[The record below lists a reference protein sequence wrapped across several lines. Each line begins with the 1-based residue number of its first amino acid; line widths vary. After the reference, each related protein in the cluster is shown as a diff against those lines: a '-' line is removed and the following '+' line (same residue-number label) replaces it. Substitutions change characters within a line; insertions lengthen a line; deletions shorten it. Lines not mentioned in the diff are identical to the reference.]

1 MSPPSPSKPYQVL
14 ELLPVWEGTTEDD
27 RLVHFLSYC
36 HGNNSCDQSALARAD
51 SGRPGGEG
59 FRELML
65 AGLTP
70 KRSQRNCPRWVAK
83 TGLWDATVILHHN
96 DKREKKRGEK
106 KKHKKKQ
113 TNKTTGSI
121 LCCQC
126 IVDRRKSVRTATLW
140 HRNLA
145 HVDPLSRFVSPLE
158 LYLTLPPVHP
168 PLLSHP
174 PAPPPSPQI
183 PPPCRH
189 RPVLFRERYSVKP
202 SLVERFFCPMLV
214 MHMCKKPTFPLLLL
228 SPSKKDTPIKPSDS
242 FLS

>member
-51 SGRPGGEG
+51 SGRPGGRLPRVNVGWTDAEAISKKLSPLSG
-59 FRELML
+59 KDWSLRRNRH
-65 AGLTP
+65 TSP
-70 KRSQRNCPRWVAK
+70 QRQIRK
-83 TGLWDATVILHHN
+83 
-96 DKREKKRGEK
+96 KEEKKNKQK
-106 KKHKKKQ
+106 K
-113 TNKTTGSI
+113 NIKTTGSI

-126 IVDRRKSVRTATLW
+126 IVDRRKPVRTATSW

-145 HVDPLSRFVSPLE
+145 HVDPLSRFVSPFE

-174 PAPPPSPQI
+174 PPPPP
-183 PPPCRH
+183 
-189 RPVLFRERYSVKP
+189 
-202 SLVERFFCPMLV
+202 
-214 MHMCKKPTFPLLLL
+214 
-228 SPSKKDTPIKPSDS
+228 
-242 FLS
+242 